1 MQRKHLF
8 AAVALGLGLAG
19 AIAYAANRGA
29 ITPIFG
35 ATTSRTTVS
44 QPNFAPADGFTA
56 SQVDYARIAAKP
68 LPPPAPPTDA
78 DVGDAASFGRNV
90 RWLGVV
96 SNERVYASTNC
107 ASILAQ
113 VPGADCRQIADA
125 TYSTSDFERIASIRL
140 PARAS
145 NSLLCHWLSR
155 AVSVRFNNPT
165 ATPVQGRMTF
175 TPYFTVENPVLNDPA
190 LINPTTGAPF
200 GGELTV
206 SAGTED
212 EIVALLPNLPIQR
225 TRRDAMVCQ
234 SGMVSKRALV
244 ETYGLTPTLAD
255 SFFANQTTVWLNAEV
270 TTQYA
275 EAFSFIGGLRI
286 VGD

>member
-1 MQRKHLF
+1 MQRKSLTITI
-8 AAVALGLGLAG
+8 VASLGLAG

-29 ITPIFG
+29 IAPIF
-35 ATTSRTTVS
+35 ATAGTIASHASPAAVGS
-44 QPNFAPADGFTA
+44 FAAPRDSF
-56 SQVDYARIAAKP
+56 VRMAKP
-68 LPPPAPPTDA
+68 APPPAPPTDA

-96 SNERVYASTNC
+96 STPRAYASTDC
-107 ASILAQ
+107 ASILAGA
-113 VPGADCRQIADA
+113 PDADCRQIANTADY
-125 TYSTSDFERIASIRL
+125 TTSDFERIASIRL

-155 AVSVRFNNPT
+155 TVSVRFDNPT
-165 ATPVQGRMTF
+165 ANPVQGRMTF
-175 TPYFTVENPVLNDPA
+175 TPYFTVENPVLDNPA

-200 GGELTV
+200 GGELIV

-212 EIVALLPNLPIQR
+212 EIVALLPNLPISR

-244 ETYGLTPTLAD
+244 ETYGLTPALAD
-255 SFFANQTTVWLNAEV
+255 SFFANQTTVWLNAYV
-270 TTQYA
+270 TTRYA
-275 EAFSFIGGLRI
+275 DHFSFNGGLRI